1 MIKSTLIST
10 GTLVAPQKIF
20 TASTTGESVAGQV
33 LAQMSAITTIIFCNI
48 NDSNINDETDESALI
63 NIHLVKSGEVFSD
76 SNKIVS
82 KLLIPAGETVFFNDE
97 RIILD
102 GGDEIWVGSNNP
114 NSVSV
119 TVSSLPV

>member
-10 GTLVAPQKIF
+10 GTLVVPQKIF

-48 NDSNINDETDESALI
+48 KDSNINDETDESALI
-63 NIHLVKSGEVFSD
+63 NIHLVKSGEVYSD

>member
-20 TASTTGESVAGQV
+20 TASTTGEPVAGQV

-63 NIHLVKSGEVFSD
+63 NIHLVKSGEVFSN